1 MVWNKKNCSLHPKF
15 GVRSKVWSPNFLFV
29 DCGLKFLT
37 QSLAL
42 NFEGQEKMFF
52 AFNYGL
58 KLLAPNFKL
67 KKKFEAKKNC
77 FQTPKFSHVVLQKMN
92 LFH

>member
-1 MVWNKKNCSLHPKF
+1 
-15 GVRSKVWSPNFLFV
+15 
-29 DCGLKFLT
+29 LKFLT

-58 KLLAPNFKL
+58 KLLAPNFKF
-67 KKKFEAKKNC
+67 KKKFEAKKKLLSNSKVQSC
-77 FQTPKFSHVVLQKMN
+77 STTKDEFISLTQFIKGL
-92 LFH
+92 